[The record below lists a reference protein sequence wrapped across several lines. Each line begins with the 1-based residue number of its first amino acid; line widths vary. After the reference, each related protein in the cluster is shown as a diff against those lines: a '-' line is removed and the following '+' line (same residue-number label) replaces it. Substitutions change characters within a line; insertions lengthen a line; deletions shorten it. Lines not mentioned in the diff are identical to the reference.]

1 MGLIAPQ
8 VKQKRERDL
17 AAVSHRVKKSKLTIT
32 DLVIPIA
39 SGIIFVILAFAVFIP
54 MVSSA
59 FEYQKQIR
67 GNSEK
72 IDQMESLN
80 RRLDLLDENDLNEDV
95 LTARSVIPQKLLVS
109 NFVYYLDEL
118 AKQKNLSVSELSSA
132 DSINGVSGPLGY
144 SGMYEDVIS
153 FLDDVQDVSP
163 YMIRIENVEVGA
175 QENGQWNISLQ
186 VSGYYMNEREEPNLY
201 DPFTLY
207 TDYADV
213 VEIFERKAASLD

>member
-67 GNSEK
+67 GNSE
-72 IDQMESLN
+72 
-80 RRLDLLDENDLNEDV
+80 RL
-95 LTARSVIPQKLLVS
+95 
-109 NFVYYLDEL
+109 
-118 AKQKNLSVSELSSA
+118 
-132 DSINGVSGPLGY
+132 
-144 SGMYEDVIS
+144 
-153 FLDDVQDVSP
+153 
-163 YMIRIENVEVGA
+163 IR
-175 QENGQWNISLQ
+175 WSH
-186 VSGYYMNEREEPNLY
+186 
-201 DPFTLY
+201 
-207 TDYADV
+207 
-213 VEIFERKAASLD
+213 